1 MDLAV
6 IGKAPRGIEGPRK
19 CERDTVYV
27 RVKYTVW
34 TPWSPGCHAVIIAD
48 PIPLN
53 RVAGSNSNGA
63 RTVNGAALAYRNI
76 LCRGESDLW
85 KEKSEY

>member
-1 MDLAV
+1 MYSAV
-6 IGKAPRGIEGPRK
+6 IRKAPRGVEGPRK
-19 CERDTVYV
+19 CERDTVCA

-34 TPWSPGCHAVIIAD
+34 TSRGPGRHAVIIAD

-63 RTVNGAALAYRNI
+63 GTVNGAALTNRNI